1 MLPRIASTW
10 ETTEYNSVFD
20 NCNSPQVRSK
30 DFFDCWTVSCFGFL
44 LHKNHIPV
52 DRNGPQGAQKRAKTF
67 RTLCLISALFRYK
80 PLKFVC
86 SGSILRL
93 PYIRHFCWFAGR
105 GGGGAAAAMLLIVWR
120 SFCGPTPETPLSRT
134 SNKNLQTATKNE
146 EQSTTKTKKTTKN
159 NKERRR
165 TMKNNKRNKKQQT
178 NWNTV
183 EKWRKPKHT
192 TSCQTLYQ
200 YRLKTEANG
209 KPYLSTVGNYEPAK
223 PTQATVLNSLAV
235 TRMPDGDFASK
246 MMRTQPRHFK
256 LCPST
261 CARVCNGFP
270 VMLTRSFPAAIPAC
284 SKGYQ
289 KVAVD

>member
-105 GGGGAAAAMLLIVWR
+105 GGGGAA
-120 SFCGPTPETPLSRT
+120 FCGPTPETPLSRT

-146 EQSTTKTKKTTKN
+146 EQSTTKTKKQQRTTKNDEEPWRITRGTKN
-159 NKERRR
+159 NKQIEI
-165 TMKNNKRNKKQQT
+165 Q
-178 NWNTV
+178 
-183 EKWRKPKHT
+183 
-192 TSCQTLYQ
+192 
-200 YRLKTEANG
+200 
-209 KPYLSTVGNYEPAK
+209 
-223 PTQATVLNSLAV
+223 
-235 TRMPDGDFASK
+235 
-246 MMRTQPRHFK
+246 
-256 LCPST
+256 
-261 CARVCNGFP
+261 
-270 VMLTRSFPAAIPAC
+270 
-284 SKGYQ
+284 
-289 KVAVD
+289 